1 MAMEWKSTASQAGNT
16 GKQLVSFDNPKKI
29 KNIQFSM
36 FNSQDVVKMAEF
48 EVTHRDLYTAG
59 PARAT
64 AANGVLD
71 RRLTCARV
79 LLEEDDRRAYLK
91 RFRRPNLEN
100 ILRQSL
106 AKQVNTACRKM
117 VYCPYCNATNG
128 VVKKAGLLRI
138 VHEKFRAKKT
148 HGEMEKWKETF
159 KTAVENEKQ
168 IAPLLNRAHEDLNPL
183 KVLDLFRRISAE
195 DCELLGSHPKFG
207 RPEEM
212 IWQYISV
219 PPACIR
225 PSVAQDGATN
235 EDDITVK
242 LAEIAFNNSILR
254 MHLNKGAG
262 TQQIVEQWNAL
273 SECVAVYINSETP
286 GLPPNSGKPL
296 RGFCQRLKGKQGRFR
311 GNLSGK
317 RVDFSGRTVISPDP
331 NLRID
336 EVAVPERVAKV
347 LTYPERVTEVNI
359 ERLRQAV
366 RNGWEKHPGA
376 AYVYSAGAN
385 VKRTLQKAHLRDDL
399 ADKLE
404 IGDIVERHVIDGEFT
419 EEARTEALELM
430 SVKKNLVTPRNGEPV
445 ISAIQDFITAAW
457 LLSQRDRFFDRR
469 QFTQICCY
477 FNDANLQIDIPP
489 PTIWKPKR
497 LWTGKQ
503 IFNCMMKPNKD
514 CKVLVNLESK
524 CATFHKPDPKKWPP
538 GVHIINDLSPN
549 DGWLVIRNS
558 EVMCGVM
565 DKATVGGGKKTS
577 VFSVI
582 IRDYGPDEAALVM
595 NRLAKTAARWLANI
609 GFSLGINDV
618 IPGPILSEKKNEMV
632 ERAYADCQ
640 QLIEKAKMGKL
651 ENKPGC
657 DQEQTLEALIS
668 GVLSKV
674 RGDVGDICM
683 RELSRYNAPLIMATC
698 GSKGSTINVSQMVA
712 CVGQQIISGKRVP
725 DGFQD
730 RALPHFPKKSR
741 EPPSK
746 GFVRNSFFT
755 GLSPTEF
762 LFHAISG
769 REGLVDTAVKTAETG
784 YMQRRLMKALEDLT
798 TQYDLSVRNSVG
810 GVVQFRYGDDG
821 LDPQCL
827 EGEAQPIQYGRA
839 WSHALSI
846 GDREGRGLMPY
857 EIMEITDRELNSER
871 FRADCTA
878 AYIATVR
885 GFVLDKVV
893 RRAVK
898 IREQHGMF
906 GAEVR
911 QEEWDED
918 TDLSMGARPDEVAI
932 VENKTKVTE
941 SQLRTFLD
949 ICARKYIRAKIEPGS
964 TVGAVGAQ
972 SIGEPG
978 TQMTLKTFH
987 FAGVASMN
995 VTLGVPRIKEIINAA
1010 KNISTPII
1018 TCKLVSSSSEQ
1029 SARIVKGRVEKTYL
1043 GDVAS
1048 VIEEVW
1054 GPDTT
1059 FVGIHVDV
1067 DAIRKLQLELT
1078 MEDIRNAIVQAKKLK
1093 IKIHNV
1099 LEDPLH
1105 KNRIKVHVDGE
1116 NKYYQLKALKRALP
1130 GVVVKGIPTISRAI
1144 INILDKTSERGRAG
1158 DKELLVEGY
1167 GLQKVMT
1174 TEGIVGEETTSNH
1187 VMEVQTVLGIEAARR
1202 KIIDEIQY
1210 TMSSHG
1216 MSIDPRHVMLLGDVM
1231 SYKGEVLGITRF
1243 GVAKMKDSVL
1253 MLASFEKTTDHLFDA
1268 AAYSKSDSI
1277 AGVSESIIMGNP
1289 ANNCGTS
1296 FRDYSALVIGALL
1309 IILEIP
1315 IRLITLCLPERVI
1328 QWFYSRSR
1336 LMFHRVAGHSGAS
1349 AKDKKHIERI
1359 RAAPDFEELCA
1370 IWGYEVEDHYLQTK
1384 DGYLLCLHR
1393 IPGKKGQ
1400 ARHVPGSY
1408 VGKPVVYLHHG
1419 LLMNSEVWVCLTDEE
1434 RCLPFALAE
1443 QGYDVWFGNNRG
1455 NKYSKKAI
1463 YCNAHE
1469 RQFWDYSIDEFCMHD
1484 IPNSIDYILETTQA
1498 PKLSYIGFS
1507 QGTAQAFAALSINP
1521 RLNQKVS
1528 VFVGLAPA
1536 MRPHGLSA
1544 RFVDALMKASP
1555 TLVFLFFG
1563 RKAILPST
1571 VFWQSILYPPIFVK
1585 IIDTCLTFL
1594 FNWRGENIPIP
1605 QKLAAYSHL
1614 YSYTS
1619 TKAVVHW
1626 FQIMRSGK
1634 FLMYDDH
1641 VQSPNTFVR
1650 TYAYAPARFP
1660 TKNISTPIVLLYGDC
1675 DTLIDIDTMLKE
1687 LPSHTVA
1694 YPVPG
1699 HEHLDVLWGRDV
1711 GKLVIPR
1718 VLETLRM
1725 YSNLKS
1731 TRK

>member
-1 MAMEWKSTASQAGNT
+1 MAMEWTSTAPQVGT
-16 GKQLVSFDNPKKI
+16 MGKQLVSFDNPKKI

-59 PARAT
+59 PARTT

-71 RRLTCARV
+71 RRL
-79 LLEEDDRRAYLK
+79 EDDRRMYLK

-100 ILRQSL
+100 IIRQSL

-159 KTAVENEKQ
+159 KTAVENDKQ

-195 DCELLGSHPKFG
+195 DCELLGCHPKFG

-212 IWQYISV
+212 VWQYISV

-359 ERLRQAV
+359 KRLRQAI
-366 RNGWEKHPGA
+366 RNGWDKHPGA

-385 VKRTLQKAHLRDDL
+385 VKRSLQHPKFNR
-399 ADKLE
+399 ADVADNLE

-469 QFTQICCY
+469 QFTQVCCY

-514 CKVLVNLESK
+514 CEVLVNLESK

-538 GVHIINDLSPN
+538 GIHIINDLSPN

-846 GDREGRGLMPY
+846 GNREGRGLMPY

-1018 TCKLVSSSSEQ
+1018 TCKLVSAASEQ

-1130 GVVVKGIPTISRAI
+1130 GVVVKGIPTVSRAI

-1158 DKELLVEGY
+1158 DNELLVEGY

-1296 FRDYSALVIGALL
+1296 LPAVHFTAPAIGPPQLPANTACPAGLNMPRLPFLGRLFFRDYNALVIGALL

-1384 DGYLLCLHR
+1384 
-1393 IPGKKGQ
+1393 
-1400 ARHVPGSY
+1400 
-1408 VGKPVVYLHHG
+1408 
-1419 LLMNSEVWVCLTDEE
+1419 
-1434 RCLPFALAE
+1434 
-1443 QGYDVWFGNNRG
+1443 FGNNRG

-1585 IIDTCLTFL
+1585 IIDACLTFL
-1594 FNWRGENIPIP
+1594 FNWRGENIPIS

-1634 FLMYDDH
+1634 FVMYDDH
-1641 VQSPNTFVR
+1641 VQSPSTFVR

-1660 TKNISTPIVLLYGDC
+1660 TKNIATPIVLLYGDC
-1675 DTLIDIDTMLKE
+1675 DTLIDIDTMLGE

-1725 YSNLKS
+1725 YSKS
-1731 TRK
+1731 SRK